1 MTSYKRLVLLKLL
14 EDIYPDTPVACDTTY
29 ASINLYK
36 PTEPLVP
43 ESTIKNKYPAYNL
56 AYNLRILR
64 RERNAR
70 LSQSDMYG
78 LSDFPFPSEANKQAW
93 LAYRQALRNIT
104 TSYPA
109 PETDENDNLIG
120 IVWPA
125 IPQ

>member
-1 MTSYKRLVLLKLL
+1 MTSYKRLVLLNLL
-14 EDIYPDTPVACDTTY
+14 QDIYPGTPIACGTTY
-29 ASINLYK
+29 ASIILYYT
-36 PTEPLVP
+36 TEPLVP

-70 LSQSDMYG
+70 LLQSDMYG

-93 LAYRQALRNIT
+93 IAYRQALRNIT

-120 IVWPA
+120 IVWPVK
-125 IPQ
+125 PQ